1 MPRRILVVDDEAD
14 VRDLMMTFLEDSG
27 YTVTSCGDGYSAL
40 NEISNGNY
48 DLVFLDVMMPDMD
61 GLATLRKIRQLNP
74 KLKIVVMTGS
84 LSDSVFDQCVDDE
97 HEADGFI
104 NKPFRMENL
113 LTCLDIVLVKGGK
126 YICPL

>member
-1 MPRRILVVDDEAD
+1 MSGKILVVDDEVD
-14 VRDLMMTFLEDSG
+14 VRDLVKTFLEDNG
-27 YTVTSCGDGYSAL
+27 YRVTCCGDGYTAL
-40 NEISNGNY
+40 AEISKGSY
-48 DLVFLDVMMPDMD
+48 DLVFLDVMMPDLD

-74 KLKIVVMTGS
+74 RLKIVVMTGS
-84 LSDSVFDQCVDDE
+84 LSDTIFDQSVDEE

-113 LTCLDIVLVKGGK
+113 LTCLDMVLVKGGK

>member
-1 MPRRILVVDDEAD
+1 MSGRILVVDDEVD
-14 VRDLMMTFLEDSG
+14 VRDLVKTFLEDAG
-27 YTVTSCGDGYSAL
+27 YVVTCCGDGYTAL
-40 NEISNGNY
+40 SEISKGSY
-48 DLVFLDVMMPDMD
+48 DLVFLDVMMPDLD

-74 KLKIVVMTGS
+74 RLKIVVMTGS
-84 LSDSVFDQCVDDE
+84 LSDTIFDQCVDEE

-113 LTCLDIVLVKGGK
+113 LTCLDMVLVKGGK